1 MEHDPELTPAP
12 ESTPAVEQ
20 PDQALRTLSNKQVE
34 IFDRLRHVEER
45 LDRMLERLRK
55 CEDRTTAL
63 EAAQK
68 PKLRRL

>member
-1 MEHDPELTPAP
+1 MAPDPELTPAP
-12 ESTPAVEQ
+12 DPAAAAEQ
-20 PDQALRTLSNKQVE
+20 PDQLLRTLSNKQVE

-55 CEDRTTAL
+55 CEDRATAL